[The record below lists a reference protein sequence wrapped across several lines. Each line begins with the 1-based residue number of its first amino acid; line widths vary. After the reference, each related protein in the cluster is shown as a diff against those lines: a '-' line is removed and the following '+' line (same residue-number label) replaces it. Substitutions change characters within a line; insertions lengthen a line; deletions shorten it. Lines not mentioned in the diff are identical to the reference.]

1 MVKTLPS
8 SVGVGVSVP
17 CWGDK
22 ILHGSWPK
30 IQSIK
35 FNKDFKNG
43 PHKKVF
49 KGEKK
54 REDFSGGPVVKESAC
69 HCRGHWFDPSLGKIP
84 HALRQINPCATI
96 TEPILSSSRAATTEP
111 TYPRVCALQQE
122 KPLQ

>member
-8 SVGVGVSVP
+8 SVGVVVSVP

-54 REDFSGGPVVKESAC
+54 GRTSLVVQWLKNLPANA
-69 HCRGHWFDPSLGKIP
+69 GDTGLIP
-84 HALRQINPCATI
+84 C
-96 TEPILSSSRAATTEP
+96 
-111 TYPRVCALQQE
+111 
-122 KPLQ
+122 